1 MGIDNSLEVD
11 EAIALVQILLLLHPY
26 VVELNV
32 DVQIGD
38 VGTVVVVEE
47 VLPARLLS
55 LSSLLLVEM

>member
-11 EAIALVQILLLLHPY
+11 EAIALAQILLLLHPY

-38 VGTVVVVEE
+38 VGTVVEEEE

>member
-1 MGIDNSLEVD
+1 MGIDNSPEVD
-11 EAIALVQILLLLHPY
+11 EAIALARILLLLHPY
-26 VVELNV
+26 VVESNV

-55 LSSLLLVEM
+55 LSSLLLVEK